1 MKYTVKLDP
10 MTGERYVEVP
20 FKGRDLLESPVF
32 NKGSAFT
39 DIEREQLGLEGIL
52 PEHNLT
58 IKEQHG
64 KVYENYKN
72 QTSDMQKYIYLLN
85 LLDRNETL
93 HYHLVLKHC
102 EEMLPIVY
110 TPTVGEAAKTFSH
123 IFRKPRGLYV
133 PANKVTEFDT
143 ILSHA
148 RFKNVNLIVVTDGE
162 RILGLGD
169 QGLGGMTIPVGKT
182 SLYVVGAGLHP
193 ALCLPILLDVGTNNE
208 GIRKDKLYLGLRQK
222 RLTGKAY
229 DEVVEEFVKSV
240 KRVFPHALLQWEDFG
255 KNNALRILNRYRDR
269 ILSFNDDIQGT
280 GAITFAT
287 VYGALG
293 AKGEKLKDQRFVFFG
308 FGQAGYGIANM
319 VVNGLVEEGLSVRE
333 ARELIWPIASRGL
346 VFDDM
351 KPHEYQA
358 PFARN
363 RADVGGWK
371 LKQKNEIGLYDTV
384 LNAKATVLIGTSG
397 MAGSFS
403 EDVLKQMGR
412 NAERPVILSLSNPTK
427 NSECSPEDAAK
438 ATKGKCFI
446 ATGSPF
452 PPVTLLGEQ
461 VKVPQCNNMYIFP
474 GVGLGAI
481 VSMATKVTDKMFVAA
496 SKALAAMV
504 SKKEAE
510 RGELLPEIDEIR
522 KVSERVAFAVARE
535 ARDSGIGVRLP
546 DDALKKLVKSSMW
559 KPEYLPYRYEES

>member
-1 MKYTVKLDP
+1 

-20 FKGRDLLESPVF
+20 FKGRDLLENPIF

-39 DIEREQLGLEGIL
+39 DVERDQLALEGIL
-52 PEHNLT
+52 PEHTLS
-58 IKEQHG
+58 IEEQHD
-64 KVYENYKN
+64 KVYENYCK
-72 QTSDMQKYIYLLN
+72 QTSDMERYIYLLN

-110 TPTVGEAAKTFSH
+110 TPTVGQAAKTFSH

-133 PANKVTEFDT
+133 PASKMTEFDT

-148 RFKNVNLIVVTDGE
+148 SFEHVNLIVVTDGE

-169 QGLGGMTIPVGKT
+169 QGIGGMTIPVGKT

-193 ALCLPILLDVGTNNE
+193 AVCLPILLDVGTNNE
-208 GIRKDKLYLGLRQK
+208 AIRKDKLYLGLKQK

-229 DEVVEEFVKSV
+229 DEVIEEFVKSV
-240 KRVFPHALLQWEDFG
+240 KRVFPHTLLQWEDFG
-255 KNNALRILNRYRDR
+255 KNNALRILNRYRER

-287 VYGALG
+287 IYGALR
-293 AKGEKLKDQRFVFFG
+293 AKGEKLRDQQFVFFG

-319 VVNGLVEEGLSVRE
+319 ITKGLCEEGLSLKE
-333 ARELIWPIASRGL
+333 AREHIWPLGSRGL

-351 KPHEYQA
+351 KPHEYQE
-358 PFARN
+358 PFARK
-363 RADVGGWK
+363 RADISGWK
-371 LKQKNEIGLYDTV
+371 LKKRSEVTLFDTV
-384 LNAKATVLIGTSG
+384 LNAKATVLVGTSG
-397 MAGSFS
+397 VPGAFT
-403 EDVLKQMGR
+403 EPVLKQMGK
-412 NAERPVILSLSNPTK
+412 NSDRPIILALSNPTK
-427 NSECSPEDAAK
+427 NSECTPDEASK

-452 PPVTLLGEQ
+452 PPVNILGKK

-481 VSMATKVTDKMFVAA
+481 VSMATRVTDKMFVAA
-496 SKALAAMV
+496 SKTLASMV
-504 SKKEAE
+504 SKTDAE
-510 RGELLPEIDEIR
+510 KGELLPEINEIR

-535 ARDSGIGVRLP
+535 ARDSGIGVHLP
-546 DDALKKLVKSSMW
+546 DGELKKLVKSSMW
-559 KPEYLPYRYEES
+559 QPSYLAYRYEP

>member
-1 MKYTVKLDP
+1 
-10 MTGERYVEVP
+10 MTGEQYVEVP
-20 FKGRDLLESPVF
+20 FKGRDLLENPIF

-39 DIEREQLGLEGIL
+39 EMEREQLELEGIL
-52 PEHNLT
+52 PVHSLSIE
-58 IKEQHG
+58 EQHN
-64 KVYENYKN
+64 KVYENYGK
-72 QTSDMQKYIYLLN
+72 QSSDMERYIYLLN

-110 TPTVGEAAKTFSH
+110 TPTVGQAAKTFSH

-133 PANKVTEFDT
+133 PANKVNEFDG

-148 RFKNVNLIVVTDGE
+148 SFENVSLIVVTDGE

-193 ALCLPILLDVGTNNE
+193 AVCLPILLDVGTNNDS
-208 GIRKDKLYLGLRQK
+208 IRKDKLYLGLKQK

-229 DEVVEEFVKSV
+229 DELIEEFVKSV
-240 KRVFPHALLQWEDFG
+240 RRVFPHALLQWEDFG
-255 KNNALRILNRYRDR
+255 KHNALRILNRYRER

-287 VYGALG
+287 VYGALR
-293 AKGEKLKDQRFVFFG
+293 AKGEKLKDQTFVFFG

-319 VVNGLVEEGLSVRE
+319 VVNGLIEEGLTVSE
-333 ARELIWPIASRGL
+333 ARERIWPIGSRGL

-358 PFARN
+358 PFARK
-363 RADVGGWK
+363 RSDIGGWK
-371 LKQKNEIGLYDTV
+371 LKKKGSVDLYDTV
-384 LNAKATVLIGTSG
+384 LNAGATVLIGTSG
-397 MAGSFS
+397 CAGSFTGV
-403 EDVLKQMGR
+403 VLKQMGK
-412 NAERPVILSLSNPTK
+412 NCKRPIILALSNPTK
-427 NSECSPEDAAK
+427 NSECTPEEAAK
-438 ATKGKCFI
+438 ATGGKCFV

-452 PPVTLLGEQ
+452 PPVTLMGKK

-474 GVGLGAI
+474 GVGLGSI
-481 VSMATKVTDKMFVAA
+481 VSMATRVTDKMFVAA
-496 SKALAAMV
+496 SKALASMV

-510 RGELLPEIDEIR
+510 RGELLPEINEIR

-535 ARDSGIGVRLP
+535 ARDSGIGARLP
-546 DDALKKLVKSSMW
+546 DEALKQLVKSSMW
-559 KPEYLPYRYEES
+559 QPGYLPYRFEEK